1 MAACCRPLLLLF
13 TQDEAV
19 LAFAVRYIR
28 VVLPFQWCYA
38 AFNAIMSFAN
48 GMGEIRYS
56 TIVNIILLWGV
67 RIPASYLLAWL
78 GYGGYAMAGVPL
90 SFVAGC
96 WRCCFIISPTH
107 GRTSAPMPRHRRP
120 QNEIS

>member
-1 MAACCRPLLLLF
+1 
-13 TQDEAV
+13 V

-78 GYGGYAMAGVPL
+78 GYGGYAMAGVSL
-90 SFVAGC
+90 SFVVGLLAMLFYYKSHAWADIC
-96 WRCCFIISPTH
+96 AR
-107 GRTSAPMPRHRRP
+107 AEA
-120 QNEIS
+120 QEAAK

>member
-19 LAFAVRYIR
+19 LAFAVRNIR

-38 AFNAIMSFAN
+38 AFKAIMSFAN
-48 GMGEIRYS
+48 GMGELRYS

-78 GYGGYAMAGVPL
+78 GYGGYAMAGVSL
-90 SFVAGC
+90 SFVVGLLAMLFYYKSHAWADIC
-96 WRCCFIISPTH
+96 AR
-107 GRTSAPMPRHRRP
+107 AEA
-120 QNEIS
+120 QEAA